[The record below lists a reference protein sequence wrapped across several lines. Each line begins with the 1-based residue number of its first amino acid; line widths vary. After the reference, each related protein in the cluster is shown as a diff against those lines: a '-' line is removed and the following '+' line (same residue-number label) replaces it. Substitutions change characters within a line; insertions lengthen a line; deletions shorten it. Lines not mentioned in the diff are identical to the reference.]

1 MLSGRITIETPR
13 ALLEEFK
20 LYCKEQHI
28 SYDQRITEL
37 IEAELKNKKGS
48 LGPYYHPNLKAS
60 SDSIRPKAV
69 KEDQSL
75 DNFLDDIED
84 TLNDNVKQDNNTL
97 SSFQRCS

>member
-1 MLSGRITIETPR
+1 MISGRITIETPR

-28 SYDQRITEL
+28 SYDQRIIEL
-37 IEAELKNKKGS
+37 MEAELKNKKGS

-75 DNFLDDIED
+75 DNFLM
-84 TLNDNVKQDNNTL
+84 T
-97 SSFQRCS
+97 